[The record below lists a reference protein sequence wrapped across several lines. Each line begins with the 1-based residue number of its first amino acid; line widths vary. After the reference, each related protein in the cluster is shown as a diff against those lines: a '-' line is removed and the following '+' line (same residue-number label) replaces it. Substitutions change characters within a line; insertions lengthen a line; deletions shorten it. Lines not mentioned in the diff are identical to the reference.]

1 MTPQHVSN
9 SEERTSIISAVK
21 TPLGFFVFVVLVV
34 EGILGTLSG
43 AALSGAD
50 RSVALYGMLILIG
63 ALIAV
68 VVLLAV
74 FRPEALAGARK
85 DDKLQAHLEQVRAT
99 AERTQAENDQ
109 VRAEYQRIEEQNR
122 ALRAE
127 NLRLSDEISRID
139 SVNSRILAILLARG
153 SATLSHIMGDLDIHF
168 RGPAYD
174 QVLAVLGSLAGQGK
188 VQRDE
193 SKGGDY
199 YMLTKR

>member
-1 MTPQHVSN
+1 MTPQHVSH
-9 SEERTSIISAVK
+9 SEDRTSIISAVR

-50 RSVALYGMLILIG
+50 RSIALYGMLILIG

-74 FRPEALAGARK
+74 FRPEALVGARK
-85 DDKLQAHLEQVRAT
+85 DGKLQALLEQVRAT
-99 AERTQAENDQ
+99 TERAQAENSQ
-109 VRAEYQRIEEQNR
+109 LRAEYHDIEEQNG

-127 NLRLSDEISRID
+127 IARLRDEISRID
-139 SVNSRILAILLARG
+139 SLTSRIVAILLARG
-153 SATLSHIMGDLDIHF
+153 SATLSEIMGDLDIHF
-168 RGPAYD
+168 RGTAYD
-174 QVLAVLGSLAGQGK
+174 QVLSVLGSLAGQGK
-188 VQRDE
+188 VQRDD